1 MGRKRNIRQE
11 LVEQTGDESLLFA
24 DGFDSCIIGWAV
36 YNGVCKVIYDRGKIL
51 LELSKTMTFEE
62 ADEYFLYN
70 VQNAYVGERTPVYV
84 ERLHRYVVDR

>member
-51 LELSKTMTFEE
+51 LELAKTMTFEE

>member
-51 LELSKTMTFEE
+51 LELAKTMTFEE

-70 VQNAYVGERTPVYV
+70 VQNAYVGDRTPVYV

>member
-51 LELSKTMTFEE
+51 LELAKTMTFEE

-84 ERLHRYVVDR
+84 ERLHKYVVDR